1 MIAVVIRPAFSNLPH
16 DNMAQ
21 CRFRM
26 YNNHYCY
33 NIREITCLL
42 SIRISNALAELTS
55 SLPDIERP
63 ERTSE
68 NRRMKMLVTFFLTF
82 QGKAPEN
89 RQRFFQYN
97 RLQ

>member
-1 MIAVVIRPAFSNLPH
+1 
-16 DNMAQ
+16 
-21 CRFRM
+21 M
-26 YNNHYCY
+26 YNNRYCY
-33 NIREITCLL
+33 NIREITFLFR
-42 SIRISNALAELTS
+42 IWISNAPAGLTS
-55 SLPDIERP
+55 SLPDIKRP

>member
-1 MIAVVIRPAFSNLPH
+1 
-16 DNMAQ
+16 
-21 CRFRM
+21 M